1 MKLGC
6 EWRVGGLDLGGQGYR
21 RIRTKECTIVFVYCR
36 RGLSLVEIL
45 VVIAIL
51 AILLSLLLPA
61 IQSARESARRVDCG
75 NRLRQMS
82 LGMLQYHNAKQVFP
96 PAIDSQSRLMWSG
109 YLLPY
114 IEQGNLYG
122 KIDRNLAWNQGTNAQ
137 VCATFLKIFRC
148 PSSTAPDTMTA
159 QGIENRVPCDYLVCA
174 SGTDT
179 RESGPGI
186 LAGRSDSDGVY
197 YIDSRTR
204 IAAIRDGTSNTVAMG
219 DSFFQ
224 FEELDLDHTGF
235 PQFLDRWCVGTL
247 EGTGNEVSEAMGS
260 TGVALNSHLLE
271 VFIDERELAFGSQ
284 HPGGAQMALVDGA
297 IRFYNAD
304 TDRVIWG
311 ALGTR
316 GSGEIPSE

>member
-1 MKLGC
+1 MF
-6 EWRVGGLDLGGQGYR
+6 DYQ
-21 RIRTKECTIVFVYCR
+21 R
-36 RGLSLVEIL
+36 RGLSLVELL
-45 VVIAIL
+45 VVIAII
-51 AILLSLLLPA
+51 AIILSLLLPA

-82 LGMLQYHNAKQVFP
+82 LGLLQYHNSKQFFP
-96 PAIDSQSRLMWSG
+96 PAIDVQSRMMWSG

-114 IEQGNLYG
+114 IEQGSLHA
-122 KIDRNLAWNQGTNAQ
+122 KIDRNLAWNQGANAQ
-137 VCATFLKIFRC
+137 VCSTFLKIFRC

-186 LAGRSDSDGVY
+186 LAGGPHSDGVFY
-197 YIDSRTR
+197 SDSRTR
-204 IAAIRDGTSNTVAMG
+204 IAAIRDGLSNTFALG

-224 FEELDLDHTGF
+224 FEELDLDHTGY

-247 EGTGNEVSEAMGS
+247 EGVGNEVSEAMGS
-260 TGVALNSHLLE
+260 TGVALNSHKLQ

-297 IRFYNAD
+297 VRFYD
-304 TDRVIWG
+304 EGIDRTVWH
-311 ALGTR
+311 AMGTR
-316 GSGEIPSE
+316 GSGEITSE

>member
-1 MKLGC
+1 M
-6 EWRVGGLDLGGQGYR
+6 
-21 RIRTKECTIVFVYCR
+21 IVFESRR
-36 RGLSLVEIL
+36 RGLSLVELL
-45 VVIAIL
+45 VVIAII

-61 IQSARESARRVDCG
+61 VQAARESARRVDCG

-82 LGMLQYHNAKQVFP
+82 LGLLQYHNTKQHFP
-96 PAIDSQSRLMWSG
+96 PAIHSQSRLMWSG

-114 IEQGNLYG
+114 IEQGNLYS
-122 KIDRNLAWNQGTNAQ
+122 KIDVNLTWNQGANAQ
-137 VCATFLKIFRC
+137 VCSTFLSIFRC

-186 LAGRSDSDGVY
+186 LAGGSHSDGSFYV
-197 YIDSRTR
+197 DSRTR
-204 IAAIRDGTSNTVAMG
+204 IASIRDGTSNTIAVG

-224 FEELDLDHTGF
+224 FEELDLDHTGY

-247 EGTGNEVSEAMGS
+247 EGLGNEVSEAMGS
-260 TGVALNSHLLE
+260 TGVALNSHKLD

-284 HPGGAQMALVDGA
+284 HPGGAQVALVDGA
-297 IRFYNAD
+297 IRFFGED
-304 TDRVIWG
+304 VDRTVWS

-316 GSGEIPSE
+316 NGGEIPTE